1 MYLRNGRRQVLAQ
14 MYYQEAK
21 GPNQKLMSSSQE
33 CLGMTRPHKTVEYD
47 LDTVLSKE
55 NESSPTI
62 MSETETKPSLTVTSE
77 TGNGHRA
84 SQLSPQVKQ
93 HTIGKEPVKVTA
105 QSPSRLV
112 AVCKPTKS
120 NGNHS
125 KTWQPDPTAGTRRPL
140 EVATIHQTWD
150 GIQIDGETNDTN

>member
-1 MYLRNGRRQVLAQ
+1 MN
-14 MYYQEAK
+14 
-21 GPNQKLMSSSQE
+21 
-33 CLGMTRPHKTVEYD
+33 RPHKTVEYD

-62 MSETETKPSLTVTSE
+62 MSETETETKPDCNVR
-77 TGNGHRA
+77 NRKWPQ
-84 SQLSPQVKQ
+84 SQLSPQVKL
-93 HTIGKEPVKVTA
+93 HAIGEKPIKVMA
-105 QSPSRLV
+105 WSPSRLV

-140 EVATIHQTWD
+140 EVATVRQTWD

>member
-1 MYLRNGRRQVLAQ
+1 MP
-14 MYYQEAK
+14 K
-21 GPNQKLMSSSQE
+21 
-33 CLGMTRPHKTVEYD
+33 
-47 LDTVLSKE
+47 
-55 NESSPTI
+55 
-62 MSETETKPSLTVTSE
+62 TETKPSLTITSE

-93 HTIGKEPVKVTA
+93 HAIGKEPVKVMA

-112 AVCKPTKS
+112 TVCKPTKS

-125 KTWQPDPTAGTRRPL
+125 KTCQPDLTAGTRRPL
-140 EVATIHQTWD
+140 EVATVHQTWD

>member
-1 MYLRNGRRQVLAQ
+1 MN
-14 MYYQEAK
+14 
-21 GPNQKLMSSSQE
+21 
-33 CLGMTRPHKTVEYD
+33 RPHKTVEYD

-55 NESSPTI
+55 NESSLTI
-62 MSETETKPSLTVTSE
+62 MSETETKPSLTITSE

-84 SQLSPQVKQ
+84 SQLSPQVKR
-93 HTIGKEPVKVTA
+93 HAIGKEPAKVTA
-105 QSPSRLV
+105 WSPSRLV

-125 KTWQPDPTAGTRRPL
+125 KTWQPNPTAGTRRPL
-140 EVATIHQTWD
+140 EMATVWQTWD

>member
-1 MYLRNGRRQVLAQ
+1 
-14 MYYQEAK
+14 
-21 GPNQKLMSSSQE
+21 
-33 CLGMTRPHKTVEYD
+33 MTRPHKTVEYD

-105 QSPSRLV
+105 WSPSRLV
-112 AVCKPTKS
+112 ADPPRAMATTVRPGSPTRLQARED
-120 NGNHS
+120 HLR
-125 KTWQPDPTAGTRRPL
+125 WQPFIRHGTVYKLMEKPM
-140 EVATIHQTWD
+140 
-150 GIQIDGETNDTN
+150 IQIDRRTNNSEFL